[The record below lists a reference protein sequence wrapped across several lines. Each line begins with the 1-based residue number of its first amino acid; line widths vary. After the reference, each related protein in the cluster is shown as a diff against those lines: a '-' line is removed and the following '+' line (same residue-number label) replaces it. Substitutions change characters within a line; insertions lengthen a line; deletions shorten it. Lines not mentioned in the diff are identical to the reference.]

1 MYQLLSIKNEVAIQP
16 DRICDGCVT
25 DQRPD
30 TVGCMSVLMRRS
42 LTINGRAHRTQT
54 TFAT

>member
-1 MYQLLSIKNEVAIQP
+1 MHQILSIKNQVAIQP

-30 TVGCMSVLMRRS
+30 TVGCMSVVMQRS
-42 LTINGRAHRTQT
+42 LTINVRNHRT
-54 TFAT
+54 